1 MNVCSNAARTAQLF
15 GLLALLVLWTISVHS
30 QTTQVS
36 GLSDR
41 VTVKRDGRGIPY
53 ITAANDADLYFVQG
67 YVAASDRL
75 WQMDLMRRLARGQT
89 AEIFGKAGLEGDKR
103 WRRFGFS
110 KIADD
115 TIQYLSPDLR
125 AALEN
130 YARGVNA
137 YIATLDA
144 ATIPIE
150 FRILQYKPT
159 PWLPT
164 DTIVIGK
171 ILSDALSET
180 WQEDV
185 LKASLQ
191 SLPKE
196 KFADLT
202 NVVTPYDIVLFGKDA
217 KTAQNA
223 GDRRSMNVS
232 TSELAA
238 AEKDKELRDDSLRK
252 IGLYAEDLAASNN
265 WVVSGSRT
273 ADGRPLLAND
283 PHLEASA
290 PGIWYLVNLSSPA
303 LHVAGVT
310 FPGVPGVIL
319 GHNDFIAWG
328 ATNVG
333 PDVQDVYVES
343 FDASGKY
350 KSASGLKEPVIRK
363 EEIKVRPNVLKPD
376 TEITTLDVVE
386 TDNGP
391 IVSEDGG
398 KKYALKWTALNP
410 KNAEFE
416 TFFRINRAKNWQ
428 EYLDALKAYGG
439 AMQNFVY
446 ADVKGNI
453 GWHPA
458 GRIPLRRTG
467 DGSLPYDG
475 ATNDGDWTGFVA
487 FDELPSLYNP
497 KEGFIATANQRAVG
511 TTYKYFDVYARDMS
525 LPWRAHRIHELLEK
539 NTKVTMDDVRD
550 IQYDVFNL
558 PLYNL
563 SKRIIKLNAA
573 SAETLNVIKDWDGRM
588 TADSEAALLVN
599 EVRGCMA
606 NTIAGENKPVP
617 AYAIRERIL
626 YWAVEQQ
633 SPRWLPGKFA
643 SYSDL
648 IKACDQASRTSLAD
662 PKRFGADESKW
673 LWGRITTSRF
683 PHPLAAA
690 PLIGGQFVTPRV
702 PLNGSGQT
710 PNVASSVSMRLI
722 ASPGNWD
729 ATRHVIPLGESGD
742 PKSEH
747 FKDQFELWRTG
758 TPAIFPFSQAAVDK
772 AAISSTVFA
781 PK

>member
-202 NVVTPYDIVLFGKDA
+202 NVVTLYDIVLFGKDA

-238 AEKDKELRDDSLRK
+238 AEKDKELRDNSLRK

-265 WVVSGSRT
+265 WVVSG
-273 ADGRPLLAND
+273 
-283 PHLEASA
+283 
-290 PGIWYLVNLSSPA
+290 
-303 LHVAGVT
+303 
-310 FPGVPGVIL
+310 
-319 GHNDFIAWG
+319 
-328 ATNVG
+328 
-333 PDVQDVYVES
+333 
-343 FDASGKY
+343 
-350 KSASGLKEPVIRK
+350 
-363 EEIKVRPNVLKPD
+363 
-376 TEITTLDVVE
+376 
-386 TDNGP
+386 
-391 IVSEDGG
+391 
-398 KKYALKWTALNP
+398 
-410 KNAEFE
+410 
-416 TFFRINRAKNWQ
+416 
-428 EYLDALKAYGG
+428 
-439 AMQNFVY
+439 
-446 ADVKGNI
+446 
-453 GWHPA
+453 
-458 GRIPLRRTG
+458 
-467 DGSLPYDG
+467 
-475 ATNDGDWTGFVA
+475 
-487 FDELPSLYNP
+487 
-497 KEGFIATANQRAVG
+497 
-511 TTYKYFDVYARDMS
+511 
-525 LPWRAHRIHELLEK
+525 
-539 NTKVTMDDVRD
+539 
-550 IQYDVFNL
+550 
-558 PLYNL
+558 
-563 SKRIIKLNAA
+563 
-573 SAETLNVIKDWDGRM
+573 
-588 TADSEAALLVN
+588 
-599 EVRGCMA
+599 
-606 NTIAGENKPVP
+606 
-617 AYAIRERIL
+617 
-626 YWAVEQQ
+626 
-633 SPRWLPGKFA
+633 
-643 SYSDL
+643 
-648 IKACDQASRTSLAD
+648 
-662 PKRFGADESKW
+662 
-673 LWGRITTSRF
+673 
-683 PHPLAAA
+683 
-690 PLIGGQFVTPRV
+690 
-702 PLNGSGQT
+702 
-710 PNVASSVSMRLI
+710 
-722 ASPGNWD
+722 
-729 ATRHVIPLGESGD
+729 
-742 PKSEH
+742 
-747 FKDQFELWRTG
+747 
-758 TPAIFPFSQAAVDK
+758 
-772 AAISSTVFA
+772 
-781 PK
+781 